1 MKFVDM
7 SDRKVSAIGVGLAA
21 WNDRFEQR
29 NAEAIVAKAFDLGI
43 NLFDTA
49 ELYGSEAQLGRALGG
64 QRERAVIATKVNNWN
79 LQRDSLI
86 AAAQGSLDKLG
97 TNSIDLYQI
106 HWPNFRVPLET
117 TMQGMLALLDQGM
130 IKQVGVC
137 NFSGRY
143 WRRAEQV
150 LGRPVISNQLPFSI
164 VDHGSSLGLV
174 PYAVQNQR
182 CVIAYHPLAQGLLGG
197 RYGTNQLPGDYRA
210 SARTFAP
217 GVLKRAAPLQNEL
230 SVLAKRHG
238 ATPAQIALA
247 WLLHKPQVIAIPGTT
262 SLTQLESNARAA
274 DITLTPDEWE
284 GLRELGVRVRLIY
297 PRRQI
302 KALVAWVLGF

>member
-7 SDRKVSAIGVGLAA
+7 SNRKVSAIGVGLAA
-21 WNDRFEQR
+21 WNDKFEQR
-29 NAEAIVAKAFDLGI
+29 NADAIVAKAFDLGI

-49 ELYGSEAQLGRALGG
+49 ELYGSEAQLGRALGS
-64 QRERAVIATKVNNWN
+64 QRERAVIATKVSNWN
-79 LQRDSLI
+79 LQRDSVI

-97 TNSIDLYQI
+97 TDSIDLYQI

-197 RYGTNQLPGDYRA
+197 DT
-210 SARTFAP
+210 AP
-217 GVLKRAAPLQNEL
+217 T
-230 SVLAKRHG
+230 SC
-238 ATPAQIALA
+238 
-247 WLLHKPQVIAIPGTT
+247 PGTT
-262 SLTQLESNARAA
+262 APARAPSRGA
-274 DITLTPDEWE
+274 CSTVRRLCKTSSPFSPN
-284 GLRELGVRVRLIY
+284 GMAPRLRRSRSPGSYTSLRSSLSRA
-297 PRRQI
+297 PP
-302 KALVAWVLGF
+302 A